1 MFTDF
6 GARLPRLVALLEAW
20 TMVFQLIR
28 WVDLHRSLS
37 TRRILKNMMLLRI
50 LFASE
55 FQGPGR
61 QAGRSAGFHNHVR
74 DPRVIRKV
82 TGLGGERTASFSII
96 GHQMRNWE

>member
-55 FQGPGR
+55 FQGPGMEIL
-61 QAGRSAGFHNHVR
+61 QN
-74 DPRVIRKV
+74 
-82 TGLGGERTASFSII
+82 EII
-96 GHQMRNWE
+96 GTQTSLVVVN